1 VTFENE
7 KGQLRRPVT
16 ASAAMARFHATNAK
30 GILGPRRSVSCKG
43 TPRRARVLSH
53 RP

>member
-1 VTFENE
+1 
-7 KGQLRRPVT
+7 VT

-43 TPRRARVLSH
+43 TPVARGSYRVS
-53 RP
+53 REEP